1 MMAQLLFDTD
11 FLKKLE
17 QLRLASKRIY
27 HGQGR
32 GEHSTVKIGTSL
44 EFSDYRNYQV
54 GDDYRY
60 IDWNIFSRLDR
71 LFLKVFTAE
80 EDLSIHILLDTSQSM
95 LFGDPPKFDYAKRVA
110 AALGYIGLTNL
121 DRVGIT
127 TFGAGIHESMNPRRG
142 KDHFL
147 GLLEYCDRITC
158 VGETDFNRSLMEYSF
173 RSRRAGLAI
182 VISDLLDPK
191 GFERGLEALRFARY
205 DVLLLQILDEEE
217 IRPGFIGPVRLHDL
231 ETAHEQRLT
240 IDELLLARYRERVQ
254 QWCRHIEE
262 VCLKS
267 QIEYLRAST
276 LIPFEDLIL
285 KYLRYGIHLQ

>member
-1 MMAQLLFDTD
+1 MARLLFDTE

-17 QLRLASKRIY
+17 HLRLISNRIY

-54 GDDYRY
+54 GDDFRY
-60 IDWNIFSRLDR
+60 IDWNIYSRLDR

-80 EDLSIHILLDTSQSM
+80 EDLSIHILLDISQSM
-95 LFGDPPKFDYAKRVA
+95 AFGDPPKIAYAKRVA
-110 AALGYIGLTNL
+110 AALGYIGLSNL

-127 TFGAGIHESMNPRRG
+127 TFGAGLKDTMTPRRG
-142 KDHFL
+142 RDHFL
-147 GLLEYCDRITC
+147 GLLDYCEQVTC
-158 VGETDFNRSLMEYSF
+158 GGDTDFNRSLMEYSF
-173 RSRRAGLAI
+173 RSRRAGLAV
-182 VISDLLDPK
+182 VISDLLDPG

-217 IRPGFIGPVRLHDL
+217 VRPGYTGPVRLRDL
-231 ETAHEQRLT
+231 ETNQEQRLT
-240 IDELLLARYRERVQ
+240 IDELLLTRYRERVQ
-254 QWCRHIEE
+254 RWCGQIEDF
-262 VCLKS
+262 CLKS

-285 KYLRYGIHLQ
+285 KYLRHGIHLQ

>member
-1 MMAQLLFDTD
+1 MARLMFDTD

-17 QLRLASKRIY
+17 LLRLTSNRIY

-32 GEHSTVKIGTSL
+32 GEHSTVKMGTSL

-54 GDDYRY
+54 GDDFRY

-95 LFGDPPKFDYAKRVA
+95 MCGDPPKIDYAKRIA
-110 AALGYIGLTNL
+110 AALGYIGLSNL

-127 TFGAGIHESMNPRRG
+127 AFAAGIQDSAAPRRG
-142 KDHFL
+142 RDYFW
-147 GLLEYCDRITC
+147 GLLDYCERLTC
-158 VGETDFNRSLMEYSF
+158 GGETDFNRALMEYSF
-173 RSRRAGLAI
+173 RSKRVGLAI

-205 DVLLLQILDEEE
+205 DVLLLQILDDEEL
-217 IRPGFIGPVRLHDL
+217 RPTYTGLVRLRDV
-231 ETAHEQRLT
+231 ETNQEQRLT
-240 IDELLLARYRERVQ
+240 IDELLLSRYRERVQ
-254 QWCRHIEE
+254 QWCSHIEDF
-262 VCLKS
+262 CLKS

-285 KYLRYGIHLQ
+285 KYLRHGIHLL

>member
-1 MMAQLLFDTD
+1 LT
-11 FLKKLE
+11 
-17 QLRLASKRIY
+17 SNRIY

-217 IRPGFIGPVRLHDL
+217 IRPGFRGPVRLHDL

>member
-1 MMAQLLFDTD
+1 MARLLFDTD

-17 QLRLASKRIY
+17 QLRLTSNRIY

-95 LFGDPPKFDYAKRVA
+95 LFGEPPKIEYAKRVA

-127 TFGAGIHESMNPRRG
+127 TFAAGIHESMSPRRG
-142 KDHFL
+142 RDHFL
-147 GLLEYCDRITC
+147 GLLEYCDRVTC
-158 VGETDFNRSLMEYSF
+158 LGETDFNRAMLEYTF
-173 RSRRAGLAI
+173 RNRRAGLAI

-191 GFERGLEALRFARY
+191 GFERGLEALRFGRY
-205 DVLLLQILDEEE
+205 DVLLLQILDEQEV
-217 IRPGFIGPVRLHDL
+217 RPGYTGPVRLRDL
-231 ETAHEQRLT
+231 ETAREQRLT
-240 IDELLLARYRERVQ
+240 IDELLLTRYRERVQ
-254 QWCRHIEE
+254 AWCRHIEE
-262 VCLKS
+262 FCLKS
-267 QIEYLRAST
+267 QIEYLRTST

-285 KYLRYGIHLQ
+285 KYLRHGIHLQ

>member
-1 MMAQLLFDTD
+1 MARLLFDTD

-17 QLRLASKRIY
+17 QLRLTSHRIY

-95 LFGDPPKFDYAKRVA
+95 LYGEPPKIEYAKRVA
-110 AALGYIGLTNL
+110 AALGYIGLSNL

-127 TFGAGIHESMNPRRG
+127 TFGAGLHESTQPRRG
-142 KDHFL
+142 RDHFL
-147 GLLEYCDRITC
+147 GLIEYCDRITC
-158 VGETDFNRSLMEYSF
+158 TGETDFNRSLMEYSF
-173 RSRRAGLAI
+173 RSRRVGLAI
-182 VISDLLDPK
+182 VISDLLDPQ

-217 IRPGFIGPVRLHDL
+217 VRPSYTGPVRLRDL
-231 ETAHEQRLT
+231 ETNHEQRLT
-240 IDELLLARYRERVQ
+240 IDEILLARYRERVQ
-254 QWCRHIEE
+254 QWCRRIEE
-262 VCLKS
+262 FCLKS

-285 KYLRYGIHLQ
+285 KYLRHGIHLQ

>member
-1 MMAQLLFDTD
+1 MARLLFDTD

-17 QLRLASKRIY
+17 LLRLTSNRIY

-32 GEHSTVKIGTSL
+32 GEHSTVKMGTSL

-54 GDDYRY
+54 GDDFRY

-95 LFGDPPKFDYAKRVA
+95 GYGEPPKIDYARRVA

-127 TFGAGIHESMNPRRG
+127 TFAAGIQDSTVPRRG
-142 KDHFL
+142 RDHFL
-147 GLLEYCDRITC
+147 SLLEYCERLAC
-158 VGETDFNRSLMEYSF
+158 GGETDFNRSLMEYSF
-173 RSRRAGLAI
+173 RGKRVGLAI

-205 DVLLLQILDEEE
+205 DVLLVQILDEEE
-217 IRPGFIGPVRLHDL
+217 LRPTYAGPLRLRDL
-231 ETAHEQRLT
+231 ETNQEQRLT
-240 IDELLLARYRERVQ
+240 IDEFLLTHYRERVQ
-254 QWCRHIEE
+254 KWCSQIEDF
-262 VCLKS
+262 CLKG

-285 KYLRYGIHLQ
+285 KYLRHGIHLQ

>member
-1 MMAQLLFDTD
+1 MARQLFDTD

-17 QLRLASKRIY
+17 ILRLTSNRIY

-32 GEHSTVKIGTSL
+32 GEHSTVKMGTSL

-54 GDDYRY
+54 GDDFRY

-95 LFGDPPKFDYAKRVA
+95 AFGAPPKIDYAKRVA
-110 AALGYIGLTNL
+110 AALGYIGLSNL

-127 TFGAGIHESMNPRRG
+127 TFADGIQDSMPPRRG
-142 KDHFL
+142 RDHFL
-147 GLLEYCDRITC
+147 GLLDYCERVMC
-158 VGETDFNRSLMEYSF
+158 SGETDFSRALMEYSF

-205 DVLLLQILDEEE
+205 DVLLLQILDEEDV
-217 IRPGFIGPVRLHDL
+217 RPTYTGLVRLRDL
-231 ETAHEQRLT
+231 ETDQEQRLT
-240 IDELLLARYRERVQ
+240 IDEVLLTQYRERVQ
-254 QWCRHIEE
+254 QWCSQIEDF
-262 VCLKS
+262 CLKI

-285 KYLRYGIHLQ
+285 KYLRHGIHLQ

>member
-1 MMAQLLFDTD
+1 MAGLLFDTD

-17 QLRLASKRIY
+17 LLRLTSNRIY

-32 GEHSTVKIGTSL
+32 GEHSTVKMGTSL

-54 GDDYRY
+54 GDDFRY

-95 LFGDPPKFDYAKRVA
+95 MYGEPPKIDYARRVA

-127 TFGAGIHESMNPRRG
+127 TFAAGVQDSMVPRRG
-142 KDHFL
+142 RDHFL
-147 GLLEYCDRITC
+147 SLLDYCERITC
-158 VGETDFNRSLMEYSF
+158 GGDTDFNRSLMEYTF
-173 RSRRAGLAI
+173 RGKRVGLAI

-205 DVLLLQILDEEE
+205 DVLLVQILDEEE
-217 IRPGFIGPVRLHDL
+217 LRPTYAGPVRLRDL
-231 ETAHEQRLT
+231 ETNQEQRLT
-240 IDELLLARYRERVQ
+240 IDELLLTRYRERVQ
-254 QWCRHIEE
+254 KWCGHIED

-285 KYLRYGIHLQ
+285 KYLRHGIHLQ

>member
-1 MMAQLLFDTD
+1 MARLLFDTD

-17 QLRLASKRIY
+17 QLRLTSHRIY

-44 EFSDYRNYQV
+44 EFSDYRNYQI

-95 LFGDPPKFDYAKRVA
+95 LYGDPPKIEYAKRVA
-110 AALGYIGLTNL
+110 AALGYIGLSNL

-127 TFGAGIHESMNPRRG
+127 TFGAGLHESTQPRRG
-142 KDHFL
+142 RDHFL

-158 VGETDFNRSLMEYSF
+158 IGATDFNRSLMEYSF

-182 VISDLLDPK
+182 VISDLLDPQ

-217 IRPGFIGPVRLHDL
+217 VRPSYTGPVRLRDL
-231 ETAHEQRLT
+231 ETDHEQRLT
-240 IDELLLARYRERVQ
+240 IDEILLARYRERVQ
-254 QWCRHIEE
+254 QWCRRIEE
-262 VCLKS
+262 FCLKS

-285 KYLRYGIHLQ
+285 KYLRHGIHLQ

>member
-1 MMAQLLFDTD
+1 MAQLLFDTD

-17 QLRLASKRIY
+17 LLRLTSNRIY

-32 GEHSTVKIGTSL
+32 GEHSTVKMGTSL

-54 GDDYRY
+54 GDDFRY

-95 LFGDPPKFDYAKRVA
+95 MYGDPPKIDYARRVA
-110 AALGYIGLTNL
+110 AALGYIGLSNL

-127 TFGAGIHESMNPRRG
+127 TFAASIQDSMMPRRG
-142 KDHFL
+142 RDHFL
-147 GLLEYCDRITC
+147 SLLNYCERITC
-158 VGETDFNRSLMEYSF
+158 GSETDFNRSLMEYSF
-173 RSRRAGLAI
+173 RSKRAGLAI

-191 GFERGLEALRFARY
+191 GVERGLDALRFARY
-205 DVLLLQILDEEE
+205 DVLLVQILDEEE
-217 IRPGFIGPVRLHDL
+217 VRPTYTGPVRLRDL
-231 ETAHEQRLT
+231 ETDQEQRLT
-240 IDELLLARYRERVQ
+240 IDELLLTRYRERVQ
-254 QWCRHIEE
+254 KWCSQIEHF
-262 VCLKS
+262 CLKS

-285 KYLRYGIHLQ
+285 RYLRHGVHLQ

>member
-1 MMAQLLFDTD
+1 MARLLFDTD

-17 QLRLASKRIY
+17 QLRLTSNRIY

-95 LFGDPPKFDYAKRVA
+95 LFGEPPKIDYAKRVA

-127 TFGAGIHESMNPRRG
+127 TFGAGIHESMHPRRG
-142 KDHFL
+142 RDHFL

-182 VISDLLDPK
+182 VISDLLDPQ
-191 GFERGLEALRFARY
+191 GFERGLESLRFARY

-217 IRPGFIGPVRLHDL
+217 MRPGYTGPVRLHDL
-231 ETAHEQRLT
+231 ESAHEQRLT

-276 LIPFEDLIL
+276 LLPFEDLIL
-285 KYLRYGIHLQ
+285 KYLRHGIHLR

>member
-1 MMAQLLFDTD
+1 MARLLFDTD

-17 QLRLASKRIY
+17 QLRLTSNRIY

-80 EDLSIHILLDTSQSM
+80 EDLSIHLLLDTSQSM
-95 LFGDPPKFDYAKRVA
+95 LFGDPPKIDYAKRVA

-127 TFGAGIHESMNPRRG
+127 TFGTGIHESMHPRRG
-142 KDHFL
+142 RDHFL

-158 VGETDFNRSLMEYSF
+158 GGETDFNRSLMEYSF

-191 GFERGLEALRFARY
+191 GFERGLESLRFARY

-217 IRPGFIGPVRLHDL
+217 IRPGYTGPVRLRDL
-231 ETAHEQRLT
+231 ETEYEQRLT

-254 QWCRHIEE
+254 QWCRHIED

-276 LIPFEDLIL
+276 LIPFEDVIL
-285 KYLRYGIHLQ
+285 KYLRHGIHLQ

>member
-1 MMAQLLFDTD
+1 MARLLFDTD

-17 QLRLASKRIY
+17 QLRLTSNRIY

-32 GEHSTVKIGTSL
+32 GEHSTIKIGTSL

-95 LFGDPPKFDYAKRVA
+95 QFGEPPKIDYAKRVA
-110 AALGYIGLTNL
+110 AALGYIGLANL

-127 TFGAGIHESMNPRRG
+127 TFAAGIHEPMTPRRG
-142 KDHFL
+142 RDQFL
-147 GLLEYCDRITC
+147 GLLDYCERITC
-158 VGETDFNRSLMEYSF
+158 GGETDFNRALMEYSF

-217 IRPGFIGPVRLHDL
+217 VRPSYTGPVRLRDL
-231 ETAHEQRLT
+231 ETDREQRLT
-240 IDELLLARYRERVQ
+240 IDELLLARYHERVQ

-262 VCLKS
+262 FCLKS

-285 KYLRYGIHLQ
+285 KYLRHGIHLQ

>member
-1 MMAQLLFDTD
+1 MARLLFDTE

-17 QLRLASKRIY
+17 YLRITSNRIY

-54 GDDYRY
+54 GDDFRY

-95 LFGDPPKFDYAKRVA
+95 QFGDPPKIDYAKRVA

-127 TFGAGIHESMNPRRG
+127 TFAAGVQEAMLPRRG
-142 KDHFL
+142 RDHFL
-147 GLLEYCDRITC
+147 GLLEYCEHIPSG
-158 VGETDFNRSLMEYSF
+158 GETDFSRSLMEYSF
-173 RSRRAGLAI
+173 RSKRAGLAI
-182 VISDLLDPK
+182 VISDVLDPK

-217 IRPGFIGPVRLHDL
+217 VHPGYTGPVRLRDL
-231 ETAHEQRLT
+231 ETNQEQRLT

-254 QWCRHIEE
+254 QWCSHIEDF
-262 VCLKS
+262 CLKS

-285 KYLRYGIHLQ
+285 KYLRHGIHLQ

>member
-1 MMAQLLFDTD
+1 MARLLFDTE
-11 FLKKLE
+11 FLKKL
-17 QLRLASKRIY
+17 QHLRITSNRIY

-54 GDDYRY
+54 GDDFRY

-95 LFGDPPKFDYAKRVA
+95 QFGEPPKIDYAKRVA

-127 TFGAGIHESMNPRRG
+127 TFAAGVQEAMLPRRG
-142 KDHFL
+142 RDHFL
-147 GLLEYCDRITC
+147 GLLEYCERIPSG
-158 VGETDFNRSLMEYSF
+158 GETDFSRSLMEYSF
-173 RSRRAGLAI
+173 RSKRAGLAI

-217 IRPGFIGPVRLHDL
+217 VHPGYTGPVRLRDL
-231 ETAHEQRLT
+231 ETNQEQRLT

-254 QWCRHIEE
+254 QWCSHIEDF
-262 VCLKS
+262 CLKS

-285 KYLRYGIHLQ
+285 KYLRHGIHLQ

>member
-1 MMAQLLFDTD
+1 MARLLFDTD

-17 QLRLASKRIY
+17 QLRLTSNRIY

-80 EDLSIHILLDTSQSM
+80 EDLSIHLLLDTSQSM
-95 LFGDPPKFDYAKRVA
+95 LFGEPPKIEYAKRVA

-121 DRVGIT
+121 DRVGIS
-127 TFGAGIHESMNPRRG
+127 TFGAGIHESMHPRRG
-142 KDHFL
+142 RDHFL
-147 GLLEYCDRITC
+147 GLLEYCDRLTC

-173 RSRRAGLAI
+173 RSRRAGLAV

-217 IRPGFIGPVRLHDL
+217 IRPGFTGPVRLHDL

-254 QWCRHIEE
+254 RWCRQIEE
-262 VCLKS
+262 FCLKS

-285 KYLRYGIHLQ
+285 KYLRHGIHLL

>member
-1 MMAQLLFDTD
+1 MARLLFDTE

-17 QLRLASKRIY
+17 HLRLISSRIY

-54 GDDYRY
+54 GDDFRY
-60 IDWNIFSRLDR
+60 IDWNIYSRLDR

-80 EDLSIHILLDTSQSM
+80 EDLSIHILLDISQSM
-95 LFGDPPKFDYAKRVA
+95 AFGDPPKIDYAKRVA
-110 AALGYIGLTNL
+110 AALGYIGLSNL

-127 TFGAGIHESMNPRRG
+127 TFGAGLKDAMTPRRG
-142 KDHFL
+142 RDHFL
-147 GLLEYCDRITC
+147 GLLDYCEQVTC
-158 VGETDFNRSLMEYSF
+158 GGDTDFNRSLMEYSF
-173 RSRRAGLAI
+173 RSKRAGLAV
-182 VISDLLDPK
+182 VISDLLDPG

-217 IRPGFIGPVRLHDL
+217 VRPGYTGPVRLRDL
-231 ETAHEQRLT
+231 ETNQEQRLT
-240 IDELLLARYRERVQ
+240 IDELLLTRYRERVQ
-254 QWCRHIEE
+254 RWCGQIEDF
-262 VCLKS
+262 CLKS

-285 KYLRYGIHLQ
+285 KYLRHGIHLQ

>member
-1 MMAQLLFDTD
+1 MARLLFDTD

-17 QLRLASKRIY
+17 QLRLTSHRIY

-95 LFGDPPKFDYAKRVA
+95 LYGEPPKIEYAKRVA
-110 AALGYIGLTNL
+110 AALGYIGLSNL

-127 TFGAGIHESMNPRRG
+127 TFGAGLHESTQPRRG
-142 KDHFL
+142 RDHFL

-158 VGETDFNRSLMEYSF
+158 TGETDFNRSLMEYSF
-173 RSRRAGLAI
+173 RSRRVGLAI
-182 VISDLLDPK
+182 VISDLLDPQ

-217 IRPGFIGPVRLHDL
+217 VRPSYTGPVRLRDL
-231 ETAHEQRLT
+231 ETDHEQRLT
-240 IDELLLARYRERVQ
+240 IDEILLARYRERVQ
-254 QWCRHIEE
+254 QWCRRIEE
-262 VCLKS
+262 FCLKS

-285 KYLRYGIHLQ
+285 KYLRHGIHLQ

>member
-1 MMAQLLFDTD
+1 MARLFDTE

-17 QLRLASKRIY
+17 LLHWTSKRIY

-80 EDLSIHILLDTSQSM
+80 EDLSIHLLLDTSQSM
-95 LFGDPPKFDYAKRVA
+95 LFGDPPKIDYAKRVA
-110 AALGYIGLTNL
+110 AALGYIGLNNL

-127 TFGAGIHESMNPRRG
+127 TFASGVQDSMAPRRG
-142 KDHFL
+142 RDHFL
-147 GLLEYCDRITC
+147 GLLEFCERLPC
-158 VGETDFNRSLMEYSF
+158 SGETDFNRSLMEYSF
-173 RSRRAGLAI
+173 RSKRVGLAV
-182 VISDLLDPK
+182 VISDLFDPK
-191 GFERGLEALRFARY
+191 GIERGLEALKFARY
-205 DVLLLQILDEEE
+205 DILLLQVVDEEE
-217 IRPGFIGPVRLHDL
+217 VRPSFLGPIKLWDL
-231 ETAHEQRLT
+231 ETSHERRLS
-240 IDELLLARYRERVQ
+240 IDEPLLARYRERVQ
-254 QWCRHIEE
+254 QWFTHIEDF
-262 VCLKS
+262 CLKS
-267 QIEYLRAST
+267 HIEYLRAST

-285 KYLRYGIHLQ
+285 KYLRHGIHLQ

>member
-1 MMAQLLFDTD
+1 MARLLFDTD

-17 QLRLASKRIY
+17 QLRLTSNRIY

-32 GEHSTVKIGTSL
+32 GDHSTVKIGTSL

-80 EDLSIHILLDTSQSM
+80 EDLSIHILVDISQSM
-95 LFGDPPKFDYAKRVA
+95 QFGDPPKIDYAKRVA
-110 AALGYIGLTNL
+110 VALGYIGLSNL

-127 TFGAGIHESMNPRRG
+127 TFGAGIHESMHPRRG
-142 KDHFL
+142 RDHFL
-147 GLLEYCDRITC
+147 GLLEYCDRLTC
-158 VGETDFNRSLMEYSF
+158 LGETDFNRSMMEYSF
-173 RSRRAGLAI
+173 RSRRAGLAV

-217 IRPGFIGPVRLHDL
+217 IRPGYTGPVRLRDL
-231 ETAHEQRLT
+231 ETDHEHRLT

-262 VCLKS
+262 FCLKS

-285 KYLRYGIHLQ
+285 QYLRHGIHLQ

>member
-1 MMAQLLFDTD
+1 MARLLFDTD

-17 QLRLASKRIY
+17 QLRLTSNRIY

-95 LFGDPPKFDYAKRVA
+95 LFGEPPKIEYAKRVA

-127 TFGAGIHESMNPRRG
+127 TFAAGIHESMSPRRG
-142 KDHFL
+142 RDHFL
-147 GLLEYCDRITC
+147 GLLEYCDRVTC
-158 VGETDFNRSLMEYSF
+158 LGETDFNRAMLEYTF
-173 RSRRAGLAI
+173 RNRRAGLAI

-191 GFERGLEALRFARY
+191 GFERGLEALRFGRY

-217 IRPGFIGPVRLHDL
+217 VRPGYTGPVRLRDL
-231 ETAHEQRLT
+231 ETAREQRLT
-240 IDELLLARYRERVQ
+240 IDELLLTRYRERVQ
-254 QWCRHIEE
+254 AWCRHIEE
-262 VCLKS
+262 FCLKS
-267 QIEYLRAST
+267 QIEYLRTST

-285 KYLRYGIHLQ
+285 KYLRHGIHLQ

>member
-1 MMAQLLFDTD
+1 MARLLFETE
-11 FLKKLE
+11 FLRKLE
-17 QLRLASKRIY
+17 YLRWTSKRIY

-44 EFSDYRNYQV
+44 EFSDYRKYQV

-80 EDLSIHILLDTSQSM
+80 EDLSIHILLDTSRSM
-95 LFGDPPKFDYAKRVA
+95 LFGDPPKIDYAKRVA

-121 DRVGIT
+121 DRVGLT
-127 TFGAGIHESMNPRRG
+127 TFAAGIQESMAPRRG
-142 KDHFL
+142 RDHFL
-147 GLLEYCDRITC
+147 ELLEFCERVPC
-158 VGETDFNRSLMEYSF
+158 GGETDFNRSLMEYSF
-173 RSRRAGLAI
+173 RSKRAGVA
-182 VISDLLDPK
+182 VVVSDLLDAK
-191 GFERGLEALRFARY
+191 GIERGLEALKFARY
-205 DVLLLQILDEEE
+205 DILLLQIVDAEELE
-217 IRPGFIGPVRLHDL
+217 PGFTGPVRLRDL
-231 ETAHEQRLT
+231 ETDHEQRLSV
-240 IDELLLARYRERVQ
+240 DELLLARYRERVQ
-254 QWCRHIEE
+254 QWYTAIEE
-262 VCLKS
+262 LCLKS

>member
-1 MMAQLLFDTD
+1 M
-11 FLKKLE
+11 
-17 QLRLASKRIY
+17 LRWTSKRIY

-44 EFSDYRNYQV
+44 EFSDYRKYQV

-80 EDLSIHILLDTSQSM
+80 EDLSIHLLLDISESM
-95 LFGDPPKFDYAKRVA
+95 LFGDPPKIEYAKRVA

-127 TFGAGIHESMNPRRG
+127 TFAAGVQDSMAPRRG
-142 KDHFL
+142 RDHFL
-147 GLLEYCDRITC
+147 GLLEFCERVSC
-158 VGETDFNRSLMEYSF
+158 SGETDFNRSLMEYSF

-182 VISDLLDPK
+182 VISDLFDPQ
-191 GFERGLEALRFARY
+191 GIERGVEALKFARY
-205 DVLLLQILDEEE
+205 DILLLQVVDEEE
-217 IRPGFIGPVRLHDL
+217 VHPGFSGPVRLRDL
-231 ETAHEQRLT
+231 ETNREQRLT
-240 IDELLLARYRERVQ
+240 VDEPLLARYRERVQ
-254 QWCRHIEE
+254 QWFAHVEE
-262 VCLKS
+262 FCLKTH
-267 QIEYLRAST
+267 IEYLRAST

-285 KYLRYGIHLQ
+285 KYLRHGIHLQ